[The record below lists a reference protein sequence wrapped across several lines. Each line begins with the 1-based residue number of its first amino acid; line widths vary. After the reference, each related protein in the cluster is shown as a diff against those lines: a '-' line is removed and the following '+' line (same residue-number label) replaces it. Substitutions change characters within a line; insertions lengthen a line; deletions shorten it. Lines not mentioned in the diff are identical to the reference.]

1 MATWKNWCLPTR
13 PLPGLSPAKENPGP
27 CEWCWGFAAADY
39 VFMVFGLIQ
48 NGCQLNP
55 LFLHAPQRYASGNG
69 QVVNLGL
76 KGIAAWVLAWSAGQY
91 AFARSAVIAF
101 QKLAGAAEGAITA
114 LARK

>member
-1 MATWKNWCLPTR
+1 MSGA
-13 PLPGLSPAKENPGP
+13 G
-27 CEWCWGFAAADY
+27 GFCCRRLCFY
-39 VFMVFGLIQ
+39 GFWVGLIQ

-69 QVVNLGL
+69 QVVNPGL
-76 KGIAAWVLAWSAGQY
+76 KGIAGLGAGLSAGQY
-91 AFARSAVIAF
+91 ALHGHVIAF